1 MTSALFTPG
10 RCASLAITCLSMSY
24 GLYLQA
30 MDHASDTSGVAQ
42 DAHKGQRRQI
52 FVCVLVHLG
61 WAVAATGCA
70 MGTARRVLAL
80 TLTLT
85 LTLALTPTLTLALT
99 LAATK
104 QLRERCPFADMK
116 LCKETLR
123 DYGCDV
129 GLAAEAL
136 EANRVDRV

>member
-1 MTSALFTPG
+1 MRDFL
-10 RCASLAITCLSMSY
+10 
-24 GLYLQA
+24 
-30 MDHASDTSGVAQ
+30 
-42 DAHKGQRRQI
+42 
-52 FVCVLVHLG
+52 LG
-61 WAVAATGCA
+61 G
-70 MGTARRVLAL
+70 ARRLGAVTL
-80 TLTLT
+80 TLPPTLTLTLTLTPTLT